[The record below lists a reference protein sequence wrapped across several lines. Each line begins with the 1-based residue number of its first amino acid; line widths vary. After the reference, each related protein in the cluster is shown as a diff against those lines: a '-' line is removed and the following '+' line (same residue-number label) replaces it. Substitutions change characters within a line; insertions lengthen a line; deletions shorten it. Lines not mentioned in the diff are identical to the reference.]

1 MSNEISNFV
10 KAFNK
15 DTASKY
21 KFEQYKNKNF
31 VWQYKE
37 ANVELLVELKEVT
50 KNQVILNCTRN
61 YILSNGEIVKVNS
74 KEQVFKGESF
84 NDLYNLTYDFL
95 IQSYF
100 QQQDLINAEKRMLF

>member
-1 MSNEISNFV
+1 MNNKISDFV

-21 KFEQYKNKNF
+21 KFEQYENKNF

-50 KNQVILNCTRN
+50 KNQVILICTRN
-61 YILSNGEIVKVNS
+61 YILSNGEIVKVNTIE
-74 KEQVFKGESF
+74 KVFKGESF

>member
-1 MSNEISNFV
+1 MNKEISDFV

-15 DTASKY
+15 DTVSKY
-21 KFEQYKNKNF
+21 KFEQYENKNF

-50 KNQVILNCTRN
+50 KNQVTLICTRN
-61 YILSNGEIVKVNS
+61 YILSNGEIVKVNTIE
-74 KEQVFKGESF
+74 KVFKGESF

-100 QQQDLINAEKRMLF
+100 HQQDLINAEKRMLF